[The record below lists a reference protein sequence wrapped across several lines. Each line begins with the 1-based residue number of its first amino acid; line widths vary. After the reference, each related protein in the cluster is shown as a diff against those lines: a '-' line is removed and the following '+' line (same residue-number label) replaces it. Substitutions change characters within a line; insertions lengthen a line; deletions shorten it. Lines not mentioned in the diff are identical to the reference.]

1 MVQGHRAAGVA
12 RRGHSQEIFRI
23 PNQQDS
29 TPLFVGGRK
38 ERRFKDDSRFPG
50 ATKGVGKNWKT
61 AWGGR
66 GAEGV
71 RTERAEG
78 LILRQVVF
86 EEPKDNQDIS
96 TEQGFMARGEVRASH
111 SNEEAKTIV
120 STAPQIVLREATPLF
135 EKISLYLY
143 MLLG

>member
-38 ERRFKDDSRFPG
+38 ERRLKDDSWVPPRELE
-50 ATKGVGKNWKT
+50 KT
-61 AWGGR
+61 GR
-66 GAEGV
+66 VHGGAEGV
-71 RTERAEG
+71 RTESAEG
-78 LILRQVVF
+78 RILRQVAF

-96 TEQGFMARGEVRASH
+96 TEQEFMARGEVRASR
-111 SNEEAKTIV
+111 SDEEAKTIV
-120 STAPQIVLREATPLF
+120 STAPQIVLREATPLL